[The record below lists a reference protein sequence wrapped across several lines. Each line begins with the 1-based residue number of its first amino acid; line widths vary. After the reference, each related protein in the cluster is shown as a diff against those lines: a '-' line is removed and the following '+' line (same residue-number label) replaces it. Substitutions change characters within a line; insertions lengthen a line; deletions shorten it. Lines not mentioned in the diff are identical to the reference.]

1 VPTPV
6 LETDPSSPQPLAS
19 VGIVGGGQL
28 AWMLAE
34 AAVALGLELHVQTP
48 DADDPAVRRATSA
61 VIAPLE
67 DGAATAD
74 LARRCGAVSFE
85 NEWLPLAPL
94 APLAEAGVAFLPS
107 LEALAPLVS
116 KRAQRKLL
124 HDLHLPAP
132 QWCPLESVLSPAP
145 DSSTSGAVPAAS
157 TSPVDG
163 SSGSPAAGA
172 PPPSAAPAGPAAF
185 APSAASG
192 DATPFPELHLPE
204 GFQFPLMAKASQGGY
219 DGRGTRTVADLEE
232 LRQLLTSVDPA
243 GWILEELV
251 PFERELAL
259 IACRDRL
266 GNVVCFPLV
275 ETHQH
280 QHVCDWVLYPA
291 PVDHAVRAFGRNV
304 AASLLTA
311 LDYVGVLTVEFFWG
325 PRGLQVNELA
335 PRTHNSGHLTIE
347 AFRHSQFEQQLRAV
361 AGLPLGLIEPLLEGA
376 LMVNLLG
383 LRDGDSD
390 HAAERQA
397 LEQLEGAR
405 LHWYGK
411 RGGGLGRKLGHLT
424 LPLAGSSVGEREEQR
439 RRRLSE
445 VRAIWPLPE
454 GL

>member
-1 VPTPV
+1 M
-6 LETDPSSPQPLAS
+6 ETDSAAPLPLAS

-34 AAVALGLELHVQTP
+34 AAASLGLELHVQTP
-48 DADDPAVRRATSA
+48 AADDPAVRRASSA

-67 DGAATAD
+67 DGDATAE
-74 LARRCGAVSFE
+74 LARRCGAISFE
-85 NEWLPLAPL
+85 NEWLPLEPL
-94 APLAEAGVAFLPS
+94 RPLAEAGVAFLPS

-116 KRAQRKLL
+116 KRAQRQLL
-124 HDLHLPAP
+124 
-132 QWCPLESVLSPAP
+132 Q
-145 DSSTSGAVPAAS
+145 
-157 TSPVDG
+157 
-163 SSGSPAAGA
+163 
-172 PPPSAAPAGPAAF
+172 
-185 APSAASG
+185 
-192 DATPFPELHLPE
+192 ELHLPCPQWCALE
-204 GFQFPLMAKASQGGY
+204 AVLPPPDPSPASGADPAAPGAPTASGQAPAAAPPASAASTASAQGGSPAPAQPEPRLPDGFQFPLMAKASQGGY
-219 DGRGTRTVADLEE
+219 DGRGTRTIADQQA
-232 LRQLLTSVDPA
+232 LRQLLASVDPA
-243 GWILEELV
+243 AWILEEMV

-259 IACRDRL
+259 TACRDRH
-266 GNVVCFPLV
+266 GTVVCFPLV

-291 PVDHAVRAFGRNV
+291 PVDHAVRAYGRNV

-361 AGLPLGLIEPLLEGA
+361 AGLPLGLIEPVLEGA

-383 LRDGDSD
+383 LRDEDPD
-390 HAAERQA
+390 HGEERRA
-397 LEQLEGAR
+397 LEQLEGAH

-411 RGGGLGRKLGHLT
+411 RGGGRGRKLGHLT
-424 LPLAGSSVGEREEQR
+424 LPLAGRSDGEREEQR
-439 RRRLSE
+439 RRRLAE

-454 GL
+454 GP